1 MDRTDIRFEEK
12 DQALREDVR
21 TLGALVGE
29 VIREQ
34 GGEPLFQRV
43 ESVRRAAIARREG
56 DPASEDAL
64 TGALAGAGP
73 EEAEDLVR
81 AFTAYFR
88 VVNLAEKVHRIRRRR
103 QYRREDAGAQPGSF
117 ADTLGRLRE
126 RGFTADR
133 AAALFARLR
142 VEPVFTAH
150 PTEATRRALLEKEQ
164 RIARLLV
171 DRFDPTRTPAEER
184 AALARIRAEITAGWQ
199 TEEHRRERPSVLE
212 EVEDILFVVTD
223 VLYRVVPRLYEDWGE
238 ALAGVYGDASSAA
251 DAAAA
256 LPAMV
261 RFASWVG
268 GDMDGNPYAG
278 GETVRGALE
287 RHRALILPRYRRE
300 VRELAARLTQSR
312 SRIAVDPEVEVRIE
326 RYRERFPEEEERIP
340 RRDRE
345 MPYRVLLTLIAARL
359 AATGSGSPAAY
370 ARPDEFGD
378 DLRVI
383 LASLEAHRGARA
395 GAFAVRRLLRRVDTF
410 GFHLAALDLRQHAGV
425 HREAAAEGLGD
436 PGWAGRSPR
445 ERAARITE
453 ALGAGTGPRA
463 ASGEGVLARCLDA
476 FAAAAEVRRVHG
488 PEALGTAV
496 ISMARDVDDV
506 LTVLLLAR
514 WAGLAGSDGAVP
526 VDVAPLFETVDDLQ
540 AAPRVLAAL
549 LGHPLY
555 REHLAGRGDAQTV
568 MVGYSDSNK
577 DGGLAASRWALHRA
591 QERMAA
597 VAAEAGVA
605 LTFFHGRGGSVSRGG
620 GKILPAVLAAPRGT
634 VEGRLRV
641 TEQGEVVGEKY
652 GLRAI
657 ALRELERSAGA
668 AALATGLP
676 PAPDTREPGWRTIL
690 EEIAEDSRRAYRGL
704 VYETPGFEEYFRR
717 ATPIDVI
724 ERLILGSRPPSR
736 KRGGGIA
743 DLRAIPWV
751 FAWTQSRHLLPGWYG
766 LGTGLEMAVRRHGE
780 RAVIEMAGAWPFLVN
795 LLADAEMV
803 LAKADLDIAAGY
815 AGLAGR
821 DGAPIFERIRAEY
834 DLTLRRVT
842 GLQGRTGLLA
852 AEPTL
857 ARSIRLRNPYVDPM
871 SLLQVDLLRR
881 WRSGGRKDEA
891 LLRALLATV
900 HGIALGLQNTG

>member
-1 MDRTDIRFEEK
+1 M
-12 DQALREDVR
+12 
-21 TLGALVGE
+21 
-29 VIREQ
+29 
-34 GGEPLFQRV
+34 
-43 ESVRRAAIARREG
+43 
-56 DPASEDAL
+56 
-64 TGALAGAGP
+64 
-73 EEAEDLVR
+73 
-81 AFTAYFR
+81 
-88 VVNLAEKVHRIRRRR
+88 
-103 QYRREDAGAQPGSF
+103 
-117 ADTLGRLRE
+117 
-126 RGFTADR
+126 
-133 AAALFARLR
+133 
-142 VEPVFTAH
+142 
-150 PTEATRRALLEKEQ
+150 
-164 RIARLLV
+164 
-171 DRFDPTRTPAEER
+171 
-184 AALARIRAEITAGWQ
+184 
-199 TEEHRRERPSVLE
+199 
-212 EVEDILFVVTD
+212 
-223 VLYRVVPRLYEDWGE
+223 
-238 ALAGVYGDASSAA
+238 
-251 DAAAA
+251 
-256 LPAMV
+256 
-261 RFASWVG
+261 
-268 GDMDGNPYAG
+268 
-278 GETVRGALE
+278 
-287 RHRALILPRYRRE
+287 
-300 VRELAARLTQSR
+300 
-312 SRIAVDPEVEVRIE
+312 
-326 RYRERFPEEEERIP
+326 
-340 RRDRE
+340 
-345 MPYRVLLTLIAARL
+345 
-359 AATGSGSPAAY
+359 
-370 ARPDEFGD
+370 
-378 DLRVI
+378 
-383 LASLEAHRGARA
+383 
-395 GAFAVRRLLRRVDTF
+395 DTF

-425 HREAAAEGLGD
+425 HREAAAEGLGV
-436 PGWAGRSPR
+436 PLGRPPR
-445 ERAARITE
+445 ERAARLTE
-453 ALGAGTGPRA
+453 ALAAGTGPRP

-597 VAAEAGVA
+597 VAAGRECPHLLPRSRGIGQPWGRQDPPARCWPRPGGGGGPAAGDRA
-605 LTFFHGRGGSVSRGG
+605 GRGGGG
-620 GKILPAVLAAPRGT
+620 
-634 VEGRLRV
+634 E
-641 TEQGEVVGEKY
+641 Y

-676 PAPDTREPGWRTIL
+676 AAADTREPGWRTIL

-780 RAVIEMAGAWPFLVN
+780 RAVTEMAGAWPFLVN

-834 DLTLRRVT
+834 DLTLHRVT
-842 GLQGRTGLLA
+842 GLQG
-852 AEPTL
+852 EP
-857 ARSIRLRNPYVDPM
+857 ASWPPNPP
-871 SLLQVDLLRR
+871 SPAPSACAIPT
-881 WRSGGRKDEA
+881 W
-891 LLRALLATV
+891 TP
-900 HGIALGLQNTG
+900 